1 MFLTDWW
8 ILIHISNNYLNRKTD
23 SRTHMLIKWKKI
35 DTFCLPQQ
43 TFHRRAVALGE
54 ITEVSQ
60 VFKGSV
66 ASNRLFWLLWV
77 TAQLIDRLLNY
88 RTAPCMV
95 MGQCSKSAEALCSC
109 VSTALYL
116 WTVMYFASPPP
127 LLSTSA
133 SLMGTTEDE
142 RVGNAKEGERKQD
155 AERARHGERN
165 IDDINTRGNVHSK
178 LIYAL

>member
-23 SRTHMLIKWKKI
+23 SRTHTLIKWKKI

-95 MGQCSKSAEALCSC
+95 MGQCSKSVEALCSC

-127 LLSTSA
+127 PFTKYFSITN
-133 SLMGTTEDE
+133 
-142 RVGNAKEGERKQD
+142 GNNRRRKSGECKGRWKEARCREGETWRKKY
-155 AERARHGERN
+155 RWH
-165 IDDINTRGNVHSK
+165 K
-178 LIYAL
+178 Y